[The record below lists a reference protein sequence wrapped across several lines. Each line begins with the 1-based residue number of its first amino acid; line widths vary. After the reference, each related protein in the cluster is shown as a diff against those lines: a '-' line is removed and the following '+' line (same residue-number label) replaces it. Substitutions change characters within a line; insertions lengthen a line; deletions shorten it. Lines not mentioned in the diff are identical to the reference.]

1 MKHVNP
7 PRVDIDPTISLAHAD
22 WDRRRE
28 KPFSQDLIKQAHLAR
43 SQYQA
48 DLIGRLVRS
57 ALAQVRSW
65 FRGNVSPSIAPSQ
78 VRRP

>member
-7 PRVDIDPTISLAHAD
+7 PRVDVDPTISLAHSVD

-28 KPFSQDLIKQAHLAR
+28 KPFSHDLIKQAHLAR

-57 ALAQVRSW
+57 ALAQVRFW
-65 FRGNVSPSIAPSQ
+65 FKSDISPIASSQ